1 MNANE
6 YLNRIMPEG
15 HAFGKLILRPLG
27 RETAEDYD
35 YAIDRLCAMAGV
47 EAPETSD
54 EKALIKAL
62 NGVVDIYDVTT
73 SGAYSFNE
81 DMLLVDIGWMGMFQF
96 DDWTALFDAVQP
108 LLRKGSEVVFTAKD
122 GRKWTF
128 LCMANMTYAV
138 MEPEDDTV
146 EFE

>member
-1 MNANE
+1 MNATE
-6 YLNRIMPEG
+6 YLNKTMPEG

-47 EAPETSD
+47 EASKTSD
-54 EKALIKAL
+54 EKELVKAL
-62 NGVVDIYDVTT
+62 NDIVDIYDVTT
-73 SGAYSFNE
+73 SGAYSFDE
-81 DMLLVDIGWMGMFQF
+81 DMLIVDIGWMGMFQF

-108 LLRKGSEVVFTAKD
+108 LLRKGSEVVFAAKD

-128 LCMANMTYAV
+128 LCMENMTYAV